1 MKGKSK
7 FRVWLW
13 GTASVLGGGLG
24 GGTKHRAGGGQR
36 RERAGTPSC
45 RSSTSRAIIPNQNGK
60 QKTKNVNSI
69 FSKTRKLLNPE
80 PQARQEEGQ
89 RQQRQRQ
96 RVPPGRPCSGS
107 RQQQRWAAGGT
118 RTLRLRGRAEG
129 AWAAESQLGSGWLGG
144 AQRTGPSQEPRAS
157 CAREPLP
164 MPPVPPVLPGL
175 RRLKGATDS
184 RRPRSSE
191 ERQVSA
197 GPSPA
202 AHSRPP
208 QGSQHKKVTNRT
220 STAKI
225 QIFKVKGGKKRKKQM
240 WEEH

>member
-1 MKGKSK
+1 MGK
-7 FRVWLW
+7 
-13 GTASVLGGGLG
+13 ASVLGGGLG

-107 RQQQRWAAGGT
+107 RQQQQRAAPAPSVCGAA
-118 RTLRLRGRAEG
+118 RRGPGRRSPSSAPAGSAERSGRDRA
-129 AWAAESQLGSGWLGG
+129 
-144 AQRTGPSQEPRAS
+144 RIH
-157 CAREPLP
+157 
-164 MPPVPPVLPGL
+164 
-175 RRLKGATDS
+175 
-184 RRPRSSE
+184 
-191 ERQVSA
+191 ER
-197 GPSPA
+197 A
-202 AHSRPP
+202 AHASRCPCRQCRRCRP
-208 QGSQHKKVTNRT
+208 G
-220 STAKI
+220 
-225 QIFKVKGGKKRKKQM
+225 
-240 WEEH
+240 

>member
-1 MKGKSK
+1 MERKQKLLERNVMKGKSK

-107 RQQQRWAAGGT
+107 RQQQRRAAGG
-118 RTLRLRGRAEG
+118 GRH
-129 AWAAESQLGSGWLGG
+129 
-144 AQRTGPSQEPRAS
+144 PH
-157 CAREPLP
+157 
-164 MPPVPPVLPGL
+164 PP
-175 RRLKGATDS
+175 
-184 RRPRSSE
+184 
-191 ERQVSA
+191 SA
-197 GPSPA
+197 GPRGGGLGGGVPA
-202 AHSRPP
+202 RLRLARRSAGDGTEP
-208 QGSQHKKVTNRT
+208 GATSELRT
-220 STAKI
+220 
-225 QIFKVKGGKKRKKQM
+225 
-240 WEEH
+240 